1 LLNLTNVRPRYS
13 FAGDLVGYP
22 WKGGLLSISGTVTT
36 NGQGTDVL
44 QNLRASGDFA
54 GSDID
59 AAPDVTFSTISGN
72 YTLSLDSGWPRL
84 RLTDVNAEEDKENWQ
99 GTGASDKDGALSL
112 ELTNGTSQRRVV
124 STLDLAPKPEAA
136 VATQVSRQQQ

>member
-1 LLNLTNVRPRYS
+1 
-13 FAGDLVGYP
+13 
-22 WKGGLLSISGTVTT
+22 
-36 NGQGTDVL
+36 
-44 QNLRASGDFA
+44 
-54 GSDID
+54 
-59 AAPDVTFSTISGN
+59 
-72 YTLSLDSGWPRL
+72 
-84 RLTDVNAEEDKENWQ
+84 VNAEEDEENWQ